1 MSSPTWRVAGSRDRS
16 GRREVEDRDVGAL
29 CGHGGRVGLPSGAI
43 TSSSN
48 RGLSRRGGGRRGGQV
63 GEKRGKSP
71 SQRRKVAR
79 I

>member
-16 GRREVEDRDVGAL
+16 GRVLVD